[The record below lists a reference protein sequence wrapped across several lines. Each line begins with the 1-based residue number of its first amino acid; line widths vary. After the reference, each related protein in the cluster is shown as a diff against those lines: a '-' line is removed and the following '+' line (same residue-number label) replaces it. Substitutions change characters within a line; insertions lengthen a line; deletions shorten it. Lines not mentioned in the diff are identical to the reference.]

1 MTPRYHLRDAAASV
15 HARLLN
21 LARKE
26 GRDFNLLLLRFTVER
41 FLYRLSISDEV
52 DRFTLKGAALFR
64 VWDGKEA
71 RPTRDIDLLDMWSE
85 DRAPIRASL
94 EAICGV
100 PCPEDG
106 VVFDGATMRM
116 AAIRDDQPYGGVRA
130 RIRGRLGQ
138 ARLPLQ
144 IDIGFG
150 DVITPEREERDYPT
164 LLDLPAP
171 RLWTY
176 PRETTVAEKLHA
188 MVEHGARNTRVK
200 DLWDVAHLA
209 RCFAFDGEVLRNA
222 ISETFQRRGTSFGRE
237 RPIALLPSYYEDAM
251 RERLWKA
258 LRRGMEEDADG
269 PAKLVDTG
277 GELVRFL
284 GPVWDSLTEGSSFTQ
299 VWPAGGPWR
308 AGVQARTGDEGGG

>member
-1 MTPRYHLRDAAASV
+1 MTPRHYLRDAAASV

-21 LARKE
+21 LARSE
-26 GRDFNLLLLRFTVER
+26 GRDFNLLLLRFTIER

-106 VVFDGATMRM
+106 VVFDGATIRM

-150 DVITPEREERDYPT
+150 DVITPERKERDYPT

-222 ISETFQRRGTSFGRE
+222 IGETFHRRGTSVGRE

-269 PAKLVDTG
+269 PAKLVDAG
-277 GELVRFL
+277 AELLRFL
-284 GPVWDSLTEGSSFTQ
+284 GPLCDSLIEGSSFTEA
-299 VWPAGGPWR
+299 WPAGGPWG
-308 AGVQARTGDEGGG
+308 AGVQARTGDEGDG

>member
-106 VVFDGATMRM
+106 VVFDAANIRM

-130 RIRGRLGQ
+130 RIQGRLGR

-150 DVITPEREERDYPT
+150 DVITPERKERDYPT

-222 ISETFQRRGTSFGRE
+222 ISETFQRRGTSFGHE

-258 LRRGMEEDADG
+258 LQRGMEEDADG
-269 PAKLVDTG
+269 PAKLVDAG
-277 GELVRFL
+277 AELLRFL
-284 GPVWDSLTEGSSFTQ
+284 GPVCDSLIEGSSFTQ

-308 AGVQARTGDEGGG
+308 SGVQARTGDEGGG

>member
-21 LARKE
+21 LARNE
-26 GRDFNLLLLRFTVER
+26 GRDFNLLLLRFTIER

-64 VWDGKEA
+64 VWDGNEA
-71 RPTRDIDLLDMWSE
+71 RPTRDIDLLDMWPE

-106 VVFDGATMRM
+106 VIFDAATIRM
-116 AAIRDDQPYGGVRA
+116 AAIRDDQPHGGVRA

-176 PRETTVAEKLHA
+176 PPETVVAEKLHA

-200 DLWDVAHLA
+200 DLWDMARLA
-209 RCFAFDGEVLRNA
+209 RRFAFDGEVLGNA
-222 ISETFQRRGTSFGRE
+222 ITETFRRRGTSFAGE
-237 RPIALLPSYYEDAM
+237 RPIALLPSYYENAVRD
-251 RERLWKA
+251 RLWKE

-269 PAKLVDTG
+269 PARLADAG
-277 GELVRFL
+277 DELRRFL
-284 GPVWDSLTEGSSFTQ
+284 GPVCDSLIAGSAFTED
-299 VWPAGGPWR
+299 WPAGGPWR
-308 AGVQARTGDEGGG
+308 PGVQSRLGGGEDG